1 MNKTLPKVS
10 IILPTYN
17 GADYIHE
24 SIGSCLNQT
33 YKNLELIIVDDGSTD
48 GTDKIVND
56 YKDNRINVIKNKN
69 NKGLPN
75 ALNIG
80 FSQASGD
87 FLTWTSDDNM
97 YDKEA
102 IEKML
107 HFLIEKKCSFVY
119 CNYYKFTDPE
129 SRSIVNLP
137 EKVCLE
143 TGNMIGP
150 CFMYSRKVMESI
162 GEYDPVTELAEDYD
176 FWIRV
181 AKVFS
186 MEHIS
191 EPLYFFRVHGESL
204 SKSKYYEVLTVGFLV
219 MLKNNISSIDHVT
232 DLFLDLIRQ
241 KKEGLI
247 RPFILIKIL
256 YTSKIKRI
264 LREYESGILN
274 FNMAKLDLYNIVFS
288 KIPHTRY

>member
-1 MNKTLPKVS
+1 MNETLPKVS

-17 GADYIHE
+17 GSNYIRQ
-24 SIGSCLNQT
+24 SIDSCLNQS

-48 GTDKIVND
+48 GTSNIINNYND
-56 YKDNRINVIKNKN
+56 SRINFIKIKKN
-69 NKGLPN
+69 NGLPN

-80 FSQASGD
+80 FSQARGD

-102 IEKML
+102 VEKML
-107 HFLIEKKCSFVY
+107 HLLIEKNCSFVY
-119 CNYYKFTDPE
+119 CNYYKVVDLE
-129 SRSIVNLP
+129 SRFIVKLP

-181 AKVFS
+181 SKVFS
-186 MEHIS
+186 MEHIR

-204 SKSKYYEVLTVGFLV
+204 SKSKYYEVLTAGFLV
-219 MLKNNISSIDHVT
+219 MLKNNISSINHVT

-247 RPFILIKIL
+247 RPFILIKIF

-264 LREYESGILN
+264 LKEYESGVLN
-274 FNMAKLDLYNIVFS
+274 FKTAKLDLYNLIFS
-288 KIPHTRY
+288 KTPQTR